1 MIKIYIH
8 PFWAGVLLT
17 LIVEVVIVMV
27 VAFIDMRNMEDC
39 DEDEKHS

>member
-1 MIKIYIH
+1 MIEIYIH

-27 VAFIDMRNMEDC
+27 VAFIDMRNMEED
-39 DEDEKHS
+39 DDEKHP